1 MDNPT
6 EIKAACG
13 DIIAAFAH
21 HVDHREFGDAVALF
35 AEDGAFLRPDLEARG
50 RDQIAALWADRPA
63 SFVTKHLCHASFF
76 QDAGEESARAVP
88 PFLLYPATPDGDEPR
103 SAERREG
110 KERS

>member
-35 AEDGAFLRPDLEARG
+35 AEAGAFFRPDLEARG
-50 RDQIAALWADRPA
+50 RDQLSALWADRPP
-63 SFVTKHLCHASFF
+63 SFAPQHFCHASFF
-76 QDAGEESARAVP
+76 QVVGQESAPAV
-88 PFLLYPATPDGDEPR
+88 TPCLP
-103 SAERREG
+103 STAERTGASRAPPI
-110 KERS
+110 RT